1 MKILCD
7 NTHATH
13 QLPQSHKLILD
24 SQILPS
30 KLNIK
35 LKTHSLTCLNVP
47 LETFSDF
54 KQSSGVNRND
64 KQRTMAGS
72 VDLISEMQQQL
83 NNENLSSFSSSK
95 PLINSV
101 SLDKQF
107 PSSGQPCQQI
117 IKHRFR
123 LSNSF
128 LTHSSINDSVAR
140 LRRSRHLHNLHQ
152 SSLQT
157 IDKVPKR
164 KNSYLRS
171 YNGPIP
177 KFTFRDLPSYS
188 RQTSSNRRFEPPSD
202 FQMSPYTSLPELQS
216 FVKQKSSDN
225 KTIIND
231 KYNPLP
237 SSKSSSWKKSGS
249 WSWKSYDALEI
260 QSNIINKQT
269 QFQLDDERHSNLPVI
284 IESPVQQRSSLQAI
298 NLNCSSTKLTDIHR
312 SKASFY
318 NDFIQQK
325 QHRFQKKKINF
336 PHSPSN
342 YELQQDRLSYPW
354 RTRYPSTPLLAS
366 ASRNKFCNNK
376 FDYHSYDL
384 DITPMVTYDDDDDT
398 DTVSTHSSFRS
409 CLDSINGF
417 SENNITDIS
426 SSLSSSSLISSLKSC
441 LHEVAPI
448 CDLTPELTNE
458 TAKRKKLSIRH
469 LCIIQ

>member
-7 NTHATH
+7 NTHAAH
-13 QLPQSHKLILD
+13 KLPQSHKLILD

-64 KQRTMAGS
+64 KQRTLAGS

-95 PLINSV
+95 PLINIIS
-101 SLDKQF
+101 SDKQF
-107 PSSGQPCQQI
+107 PSSDQPCQQI

-140 LRRSRHLHNLHQ
+140 LRRTRHLHNLHQ
-152 SSLQT
+152 SSFET

-164 KNSYLRS
+164 KNSYLLS
-171 YNGPIP
+171 HNGPIP

-188 RQTSSNRRFEPPSD
+188 RQTSSISRFKPPSD

-216 FVKQKSSDN
+216 FAKQKSSDN
-225 KTIIND
+225 KTITNH
-231 KYNPLP
+231 KYKPLP

-249 WSWKSYDALEI
+249 WSWKSSCDALEI
-260 QSNIINKQT
+260 QSNITKKQT
-269 QFQLDDERHSNLPVI
+269 EFRLDDQRHSNLPVI
-284 IESPVQQRSSLQAI
+284 IESPIQQHSSLQAI
-298 NLNCSSTKLTDIHR
+298 NLNSSSTKLTDIHR
-312 SKASFY
+312 SNPSFY
-318 NDFIQQK
+318 NDYTQQQ

-342 YELQQDRLSYPW
+342 YKLQQDRFSYPW
-354 RTRYPSTPLLAS
+354 RTRYPSTPLLPS

-376 FDYHSYDL
+376 FDYHSYNL
-384 DITPMVTYDDDDDT
+384 DITPIVTYDNDDDT
-398 DTVSTHSSFRS
+398 DTISRHSSFRS
-409 CLDSINGF
+409 CLDSINDF
-417 SENNITDIS
+417 SENNIIDIS
-426 SSLSSSSLISSLKSC
+426 SSSSSLISSLESC
-441 LHEVAPI
+441 FHEVAPI
-448 CDLTPELTNE
+448 YDLKPELDNE
-458 TAKRKKLSIRH
+458 TAKRTKLSIRH